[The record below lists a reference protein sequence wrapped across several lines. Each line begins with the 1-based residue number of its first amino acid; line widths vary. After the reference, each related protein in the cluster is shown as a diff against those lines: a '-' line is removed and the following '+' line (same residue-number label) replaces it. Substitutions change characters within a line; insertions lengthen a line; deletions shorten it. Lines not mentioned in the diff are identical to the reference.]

1 MISIEVPLGSTS
13 EYQPEPDCWLDAI
26 SGWSDGEV
34 LALCLVV
41 SRLSFSMNNVR
52 LMQAT
57 WIYSELDPSE
67 ERQKVTVSPAG
78 LLSSMPKGWFVR

>member
-13 EYQPEPDCWLDAI
+13 ENQLDHDCWLDAI
-26 SGWSDGEV
+26 SGWSDGGV

-41 SRLSFSMNNVR
+41 SRLSFSIDIVR